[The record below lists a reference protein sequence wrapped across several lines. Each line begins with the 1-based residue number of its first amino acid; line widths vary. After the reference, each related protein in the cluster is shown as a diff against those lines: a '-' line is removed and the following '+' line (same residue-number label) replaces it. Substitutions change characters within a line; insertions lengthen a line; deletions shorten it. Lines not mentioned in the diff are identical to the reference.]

1 MLCVIEGLLS
11 AEEAGQVRHRL
22 RGGQWQDG
30 RTTAGALAQQ
40 VKSNQQLAPADPLA
54 QQLGEQILA
63 RLGQHALFTSAALP
77 EKIYPPRFN
86 RYANGGRYGTHV
98 DGAMMVLPGSG
109 ELLRS
114 DLSATLFL
122 SPADE
127 YEGGELI
134 IETEFG
140 AQQVKLNAGD
150 LVLYPSSSLHQVAAV
165 TRGERVAAFFWV
177 QSMVRDAAQRSLLF
191 DLDQSIQALTGKLG
205 VDDAEVLRL
214 NGVYHNLLRGWG
226 L

>member
-1 MLCVIEGLLS
+1 MCVIEGLLS
-11 AEEAGQVRHRL
+11 TEEAGQVRHRL

-30 RTTAGALAQQ
+30 RSTAGALAQQ

-191 DLDQSIQALTGKLG
+191 DLDQSIQALAGKLG